1 MTRWHLVVAIV
12 AAAISGGACYAWGR
26 SRAPVRVET
35 RTQTVVQERVVNR
48 EVKIPEVR
56 TVTVAGPVR
65 TVVRRERVLEPNG
78 NCTEVTVVTRE
89 AGATETKTESKGGTE
104 TVRAEERTRTQATVV
119 RDHTKPRDRWGIWAR
134 ARSPLLS
141 VSPSFDSA
149 GGAVRVVGPLW
160 LGAGWQVGNRLLL
173 EGRVQW

>member
-1 MTRWHLVVAIV
+1 VSKLRIAVALV
-12 AAAISGGACYAWGR
+12 AAALVGAAGFALGR
-26 SRAPVRVET
+26 ARAPQV
-35 RTQTVVQERVVNR
+35 VVQTKTVEVAKVVTR

-89 AGATETKTESKGGTE
+89 AGATETKRESKGGTE
-104 TVRAEERTRTQATVV
+104 TVRAEERTRTQATVA
-119 RDHTKPRDRWGIWAR
+119 RDAPARDRWGIWAR

-160 LGAGWQVGNRLLL
+160 LGAGWQVGNKVLL